1 MLTTY
6 VWERCAGVDVAY
18 VVGKHE
24 GTGLNKELSRV
35 RILGH
40 ASGETCS
47 GRGLAGCVDGA
58 GQEGDHVFEELRFRG
73 RGIAHNADVDIA
85 TQFDSLRGG
94 LVHPTKQHQ

>member
-24 GTGLNKELSRV
+24 GTGLNRELAGDRV
-35 RILGH
+35 FGH

-47 GRGLAGCVDGA
+47 G
-58 GQEGDHVFEELRFRG
+58 
-73 RGIAHNADVDIA
+73 
-85 TQFDSLRGG
+85 
-94 LVHPTKQHQ
+94 